1 MGLTPAIHPS
11 PIRKKGSVRKK
22 LMLLSALTC
31 VAGSSVLAAPA
42 HGRAA
47 YPDCDTLRGT
57 ACSTPGATV
66 VCQWDGRYL
75 DGLYCFN
82 GTWE

>member
-1 MGLTPAIHPS
+1 M
-11 PIRKKGSVRKK
+11 RKK
-22 LMLLSALTC
+22 LLLLSALTC
-31 VAGSSVLAAPA
+31 VAGATALTTPA
-42 HGRAA
+42 VGRAT

-57 ACSTPGATV
+57 ACATPGQTV

-75 DGLYCFN
+75 DGLYCHN